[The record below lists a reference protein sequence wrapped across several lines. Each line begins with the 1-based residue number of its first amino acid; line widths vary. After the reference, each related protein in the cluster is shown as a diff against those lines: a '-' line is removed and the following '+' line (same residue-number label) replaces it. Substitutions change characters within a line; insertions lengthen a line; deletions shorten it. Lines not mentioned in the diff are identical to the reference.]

1 MKEAIIRSVR
11 LQCEQNWGALC
22 DSLSFCSSIPTAP
35 ASGPSGGIER
45 RQGSSHSEGE
55 HHKGSRQGD
64 KDKPGKGGFNSHTRS
79 RSQSPRRA
87 GLDAAEDSKISDIRR

>member
-64 KDKPGKGGFNSHTRS
+64 KDKPGKGGFNSHPRS